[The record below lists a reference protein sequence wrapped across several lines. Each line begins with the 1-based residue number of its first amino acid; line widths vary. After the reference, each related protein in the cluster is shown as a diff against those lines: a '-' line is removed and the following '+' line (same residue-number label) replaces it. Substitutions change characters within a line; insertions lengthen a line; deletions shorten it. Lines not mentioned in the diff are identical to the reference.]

1 MPSSSKK
8 VFFGDYV
15 FHVTENV
22 YEPAEDSF
30 LFAENLPVGTGDR
43 VVDMGTGCGILG
55 VIAATKAD
63 EVVAVDI
70 NPYAVRC
77 AKENAELNHV
87 AEKMSF
93 VQGDLFSSIRT
104 GERFDLVLFNAPY
117 LPSDDEDE
125 DSWLARSWTGG
136 VSGRNVI
143 DRFIS
148 GAPKQWTGGVS
159 GRNVIDRFISGA
171 PKHLEPNGEILLV
184 QSTLSD
190 VEETLSRFAGSRLR
204 AEVVA
209 SQILPLFEQIVLIRA
224 KSADKK

>member
-93 VQGDLFSSIRT
+93 VQGDLFSSIRA

-125 DSWLARSWTGG
+125 DSWLARSW
-136 VSGRNVI
+136 S
-143 DRFIS
+143 
-148 GAPKQWTGGVS
+148 GGVS

-224 KSADKK
+224 KSLQIKNDVGLG

>member
-30 LFAENLPVGTGDR
+30 LFAENLPIGTGDR

-148 GAPKQWTGGVS
+148 GAPK
-159 GRNVIDRFISGA
+159 
-171 PKHLEPNGEILLV
+171 HLEPNGEILLV

-224 KSADKK
+224 KSLQIKNDVGLG